1 MYDVT
6 GKSIRDIMNI
16 AEGDF
21 LSFSEKEQKLV
32 TSRLVS
38 AGNKRARRFI
48 KITGQPINLKSY
60 TSHGKFSVKGKTKKG
75 GELYKE
81 FKRVKEF
88 LSRKT
93 SSVRGYKAFI
103 KKMSETPT
111 YVGSRKEEIERPK
124 GKYKDYDYDLETG
137 EIIVPYRSQEGVPNY
152 VGGRK
157 GEFGDPKVRIVYDP
171 ETGEIIDT
179 FTLESGDVWQ
189 ATDDALEGSRYDFE
203 KSVVYEIH
211 DVVLDYMSE
220 KRAKKYKDLTRV
232 EKDELKKII
241 DSYIQGSGKNA
252 TFSGNM

>member
-1 MYDVT
+1 MFDVT

-21 LSFSEKEQKLV
+21 LSFSEKDQKLV

-38 AGNKRARRFI
+38 AGNKRARRFV

-60 TSHGKFSVKGKTKKG
+60 TSGGKFSVKGKTKKG

-93 SSVRGYKAFI
+93 SSAKGYKEFI
-103 KKMSETPT
+103 KKM
-111 YVGSRKEEIERPK
+111 KEPPK
-124 GKYKDYDYDLETG
+124 
-137 EIIVPYRSQEGVPNY
+137 Y

-157 GEFGDPKVRIVYDP
+157 DEVARTEEGIEYDP
-171 ETGEIIDT
+171 ETGEIIEPYRSEE
-179 FTLESGDVWQ
+179 FEPFELESGDVWQ

-203 KSVVYEIH
+203 KGIVYEIH
-211 DVVLDYMSE
+211 DEVMDFMSE
-220 KRAKKYKDLTRV
+220 KRVKKYRDLSRE
-232 EKDELKKII
+232 EKEELKKII
-241 DSYIQGSGKNA
+241 DSYIQGSGNNA

>member
-38 AGNKRARRFI
+38 AGNKRARRFV
-48 KITGQPINLKSY
+48 KITGQDINLKSY
-60 TSHGKFSVKGKTKKG
+60 TSGGKFSVKGKTKKG

-93 SSVRGYKAFI
+93 SSARGYKEFI
-103 KKMSETPT
+103 KKMKEPPK
-111 YVGSRKEEIERPK
+111 YVGGRKEEVGRTDE
-124 GKYKDYDYDLETG
+124 GLEYDLETG
-137 EIIVPYRSQEGVPNY
+137 EIIEPYRSEELEPF
-152 VGGRK
+152 
-157 GEFGDPKVRIVYDP
+157 E
-171 ETGEIIDT
+171 
-179 FTLESGDVWQ
+179 LESGDVWQ
-189 ATDDALEGSRYDFE
+189 ATEDALEGSRYDFE
-203 KSVVYEIH
+203 KGVVYEIH
-211 DVVLDYMSE
+211 DEVLDYMSE
-220 KRAKKYKDLTRV
+220 KRVKKYKDLSR
-232 EKDELKKII
+232 EQKDELKEII
-241 DSYIQGSGKNA
+241 DSYIQGGSKNA

>member
-38 AGNKRARRFI
+38 AGNKRARRFV

-60 TSHGKFSVKGKTKKG
+60 TSGGKFSVKGKTKKG

-93 SSVRGYKAFI
+93 SSAKGYKEFI
-103 KKMSETPT
+103 KKM
-111 YVGSRKEEIERPK
+111 KEPPK
-124 GKYKDYDYDLETG
+124 
-137 EIIVPYRSQEGVPNY
+137 Y

-157 GEFGDPKVRIVYDP
+157 EEVGRTEEGIEYDP
-171 ETGEIIDT
+171 ETGEIIEPYRSED
-179 FTLESGDVWQ
+179 FEPFELESGDVWQ

-203 KSVVYEIH
+203 KGVVYEIH
-211 DVVLDYMSE
+211 DEVLDYMSE
-220 KRAKKYKDLTRV
+220 KRVKKYKDLTR
-232 EKDELKKII
+232 EQKDELKKII
-241 DSYIQGSGKNA
+241 DSYIQGSGNNA

>member
-21 LSFSEKEQKLV
+21 LSFTEKEQKLV

-38 AGNKRARRFI
+38 AGNKRARRFV

-60 TSHGKFSVKGKTKKG
+60 TSGGKFSVKGKTKKG

-93 SSVRGYKAFI
+93 SSAKGYKEFI
-103 KKMSETPT
+103 KKM
-111 YVGSRKEEIERPK
+111 KEPPK
-124 GKYKDYDYDLETG
+124 
-137 EIIVPYRSQEGVPNY
+137 Y

-157 GEFGDPKVRIVYDP
+157 DEVGRPKEGIEYDP
-171 ETGEIIDT
+171 ETGEIIEPFD
-179 FTLESGDVWQ
+179 LESGDVWQ
-189 ATDDALEGSRYDFE
+189 ATEDTLEGSRYDFE
-203 KSVVYEIH
+203 KGVVYEVH
-211 DVVLDYMSE
+211 DEVMDYMSE
-220 KRAKKYKDLTRV
+220 KRVKKYKDLSRE

-241 DSYIQGSGKNA
+241 DSYIQGSGNNA

>member
-21 LSFSEKEQKLV
+21 LSFTEKEQKLV

-38 AGNKRARRFI
+38 AGNKRARRFV

-60 TSHGKFSVKGKTKKG
+60 TSGGKFSVKGKTKKG

-93 SSVRGYKAFI
+93 SSAKGYKEFI
-103 KKMSETPT
+103 KKM
-111 YVGSRKEEIERPK
+111 KEPPK
-124 GKYKDYDYDLETG
+124 
-137 EIIVPYRSQEGVPNY
+137 Y

-157 GEFGDPKVRIVYDP
+157 GEVGRTEEGIEYDP
-171 ETGEIIDT
+171 ETGEIIEPYRSED
-179 FTLESGDVWQ
+179 FEPFDLESGDVWQ
-189 ATDDALEGSRYDFE
+189 ATEDALEGSRYDLE
-203 KSVVYEIH
+203 KGIVYEIH
-211 DVVLDYMSE
+211 DEVLDYMSE
-220 KRAKKYKDLTRV
+220 KRVKKYKDLTR
-232 EKDELKKII
+232 EQKEELKKII

>member
-21 LSFSEKEQKLV
+21 LSFTEKEQKLV

-38 AGNKRARRFI
+38 AGNKRARRFV

-60 TSHGKFSVKGKTKKG
+60 TSGGKFSVKGKTKKG

-93 SSVRGYKAFI
+93 SSAKGYKEFI
-103 KKMSETPT
+103 KKMKEPPK
-111 YVGSRKEEIERPK
+111 YVS
-124 GKYKDYDYDLETG
+124 
-137 EIIVPYRSQEGVPNY
+137 
-152 VGGRK
+152 GRK
-157 GEFGDPKVRIVYDP
+157 GEVGRTEEGIEYDP
-171 ETGEIIDT
+171 ETGEIIEPYRSED
-179 FTLESGDVWQ
+179 FEPFDLESGDVWQ
-189 ATDDALEGSRYDFE
+189 ATEDALEGSRYDFE
-203 KSVVYEIH
+203 KGIVYEIH
-211 DVVLDYMSE
+211 DEVLDYMSE
-220 KRAKKYKDLTRV
+220 KRVKKYKDLTR
-232 EKDELKKII
+232 EQKDELKEII

>member
-21 LSFSEKEQKLV
+21 LSFTEKEQKLV

-38 AGNKRARRFI
+38 AGNKRARRFV

-60 TSHGKFSVKGKTKKG
+60 TSGGKFSVKGKTKKG

-93 SSVRGYKAFI
+93 SSAKGYKEFI
-103 KKMSETPT
+103 KKM
-111 YVGSRKEEIERPK
+111 KEPPK
-124 GKYKDYDYDLETG
+124 
-137 EIIVPYRSQEGVPNY
+137 Y

-157 GEFGDPKVRIVYDP
+157 GEVGRTEEGIEYDP
-171 ETGEIIDT
+171 ETGEIIEPYRSED
-179 FTLESGDVWQ
+179 FEPFDLESGDVWQ
-189 ATDDALEGSRYDFE
+189 ATEDALEGSRYDFE
-203 KSVVYEIH
+203 KGIVYEIH
-211 DVVLDYMSE
+211 DEVLDYMSE
-220 KRAKKYKDLTRV
+220 KRAKKYKDLTR
-232 EKDELKKII
+232 EQKEELKKII

>member
-21 LSFSEKEQKLV
+21 LSFTEKEQKLV

-38 AGNKRARRFI
+38 AGNKRARRFV
-48 KITGQPINLKSY
+48 KITGQSINLKSY
-60 TSHGKFSVKGKTKKG
+60 TSGGKFSVKGKTKKG

-93 SSVRGYKAFI
+93 SSAKGYKEFI
-103 KKMSETPT
+103 KKM
-111 YVGSRKEEIERPK
+111 KEPPK
-124 GKYKDYDYDLETG
+124 
-137 EIIVPYRSQEGVPNY
+137 Y

-157 GEFGDPKVRIVYDP
+157 DEVGRTEEGIEYDP
-171 ETGEIIDT
+171 ETGEIITPYRSEED
-179 FTLESGDVWQ
+179 FEPFELESGDVWQ
-189 ATDDALEGSRYDFE
+189 ATEDALEGSRYDFE
-203 KSVVYEIH
+203 KGVVYEIH
-211 DVVLDYMSE
+211 DEVLDFMSE
-220 KRAKKYKDLTRV
+220 KKAKKYKDLSRE

>member
-21 LSFSEKEQKLV
+21 LSFTEKEQKLV

-38 AGNKRARRFI
+38 AGNKRARRFV

-60 TSHGKFSVKGKTKKG
+60 TSGGKFSVKGKTKKG

-93 SSVRGYKAFI
+93 SSAKGYKAFI
-103 KKMSETPT
+103 KKMSGAPT
-111 YVGSRKEEIERPK
+111 YAGSRKDTQKPK
-124 GKYKDYDYDLETG
+124 DVEK
-137 EIIVPYRSQEGVPNY
+137 
-152 VGGRK
+152 
-157 GEFGDPKVRIVYDP
+157 PKVEYDP
-171 ETGEIIDT
+171 ETGEIIEPYRSED
-179 FTLESGDVWQ
+179 FEPFDLESGDVWQ
-189 ATDDALEGSRYDFE
+189 ATEDALEGSRYDFE
-203 KSVVYEIH
+203 KGIVYEIH
-211 DVVLDYMSE
+211 DEVLDFMSE
-220 KRAKKYKDLTRV
+220 KRAKKYKDLSRE

-241 DSYIQGSGKNA
+241 DSYIQGSGNNA

>member
-1 MYDVT
+1 
-6 GKSIRDIMNI
+6 MNI

-38 AGNKRARRFI
+38 AGNKRARRFV

-60 TSHGKFSVKGKTKKG
+60 TSGGKFSVKGKTKKG

-93 SSVRGYKAFI
+93 SSAKGYKEFI
-103 KKMSETPT
+103 KKM
-111 YVGSRKEEIERPK
+111 KEPPK
-124 GKYKDYDYDLETG
+124 YL
-137 EIIVPYRSQEGVPNY
+137 
-152 VGGRK
+152 GGRK
-157 GEFGDPKVRIVYDP
+157 DEVGRTEEGIEYDP
-171 ETGEIIDT
+171 ETGEIIEPYRSED
-179 FTLESGDVWQ
+179 FEPFDLESGNVWQ
-189 ATDDALEGSRYDFE
+189 AAEDALEGSRYDFE
-203 KSVVYEIH
+203 KGVVYEIH
-211 DVVLDYMSE
+211 DEVLDFMSE
-220 KRAKKYKDLTRV
+220 KRAKKYKDLTRD

>member
-21 LSFSEKEQKLV
+21 LSFTEKEQKLV

-38 AGNKRARRFI
+38 AGNKRARRFV

-60 TSHGKFSVKGKTKKG
+60 TSGGKFSVKGKTKKG

-93 SSVRGYKAFI
+93 SSAKGYKEFI
-103 KKMSETPT
+103 KKM
-111 YVGSRKEEIERPK
+111 KEPPK
-124 GKYKDYDYDLETG
+124 
-137 EIIVPYRSQEGVPNY
+137 Y

-157 GEFGDPKVRIVYDP
+157 DEVGRTEEGIEYDP
-171 ETGEIIDT
+171 ETGEIIEPYRSEE
-179 FTLESGDVWQ
+179 FEPFELESGDVWQ

-203 KSVVYEIH
+203 KNVVYEIH
-211 DVVLDYMSE
+211 DEVLDYMSE
-220 KRAKKYKDLTRV
+220 KRAKKYKDLTRE

>member
-21 LSFSEKEQKLV
+21 LSFTEKEQKLV

-38 AGNKRARRFI
+38 AGNKRARRFV

-60 TSHGKFSVKGKTKKG
+60 TSGGKFSVKGKTKKG

-93 SSVRGYKAFI
+93 SSAKGYKEFI
-103 KKMSETPT
+103 KKM
-111 YVGSRKEEIERPK
+111 KEPPK
-124 GKYKDYDYDLETG
+124 
-137 EIIVPYRSQEGVPNY
+137 Y

-157 GEFGDPKVRIVYDP
+157 GEVGRTEEGIEYDP
-171 ETGEIIDT
+171 ETGEIIEPYRSED
-179 FTLESGDVWQ
+179 FEPFDLESGDVWQ
-189 ATDDALEGSRYDFE
+189 ATEDALEGSRYDFE
-203 KSVVYEIH
+203 KGVVYEIH
-211 DVVLDYMSE
+211 DEVLDYMSE
-220 KRAKKYKDLTRV
+220 KRAKKYKDLTR
-232 EKDELKKII
+232 EQKDELKEII

>member
-1 MYDVT
+1 MPYDVT

-21 LSFSEKEQKLV
+21 LSFTEKEQKLV

-38 AGNKRARRFI
+38 AANKRARRFV
-48 KITGQPINLKSY
+48 KATGQDINLKSY
-60 TSHGKFSVKGKTKKG
+60 TSGGKFSVKGKTKKG

-93 SSVRGYKAFI
+93 SSARGYKEFI
-103 KKMSETPT
+103 KKMKEPPK
-111 YVGSRKEEIERPK
+111 YVGGRKEEAGVTEEGIE
-124 GKYKDYDYDLETG
+124 YDTETG
-137 EIIVPYRSQEGVPNY
+137 EIIEPYRSE
-152 VGGRK
+152 
-157 GEFGDPKVRIVYDP
+157 EFEPF
-171 ETGEIIDT
+171 E
-179 FTLESGDVWQ
+179 LESGDVWQ

-203 KSVVYEIH
+203 KGVVYEIH
-211 DVVLDYMSE
+211 DEVLDYMSE
-220 KRAKKYKDLTRV
+220 KRVKKYKDLSRE

-241 DSYIQGSGKNA
+241 DSYIQGSGNNA

>member
-21 LSFSEKEQKLV
+21 LSFTEKEQKLV

-38 AGNKRARRFI
+38 AGNKRARRFV

-60 TSHGKFSVKGKTKKG
+60 TSGGKFSVKGKTKKG

-93 SSVRGYKAFI
+93 SSAKGYKEFI
-103 KKMSETPT
+103 KKM
-111 YVGSRKEEIERPK
+111 KEPPK
-124 GKYKDYDYDLETG
+124 
-137 EIIVPYRSQEGVPNY
+137 Y

-157 GEFGDPKVRIVYDP
+157 GEVGRTEEGIEYDP
-171 ETGEIIDT
+171 ETGEIIEPYRSED
-179 FTLESGDVWQ
+179 FEPFDLESGDVWQ
-189 ATDDALEGSRYDFE
+189 ATEDALEGSRYDFE
-203 KSVVYEIH
+203 KGIVYEIH
-211 DVVLDYMSE
+211 DEVLDFMSE
-220 KRAKKYKDLTRV
+220 KRAKKYKDLTR
-232 EKDELKKII
+232 EQKEELKKII

>member
-38 AGNKRARRFI
+38 AGNKRARRFV
-48 KITGQPINLKSY
+48 KITGQDINLKSY
-60 TSHGKFSVKGKTKKG
+60 TSGGKFSVKGKTKKG

-93 SSVRGYKAFI
+93 SSARGYKEFI
-103 KKMSETPT
+103 KKMKEPPK
-111 YVGSRKEEIERPK
+111 YVGGRKEEVGQTEE
-124 GKYKDYDYDLETG
+124 GLEYDLETG
-137 EIIVPYRSQEGVPNY
+137 EIIEPYRSEELEPF
-152 VGGRK
+152 
-157 GEFGDPKVRIVYDP
+157 E
-171 ETGEIIDT
+171 
-179 FTLESGDVWQ
+179 LESGDVWQ
-189 ATDDALEGSRYDFE
+189 ATEDALEGSRYDFE
-203 KSVVYEIH
+203 KGVVYEIH
-211 DVVLDYMSE
+211 DSVLDYMSE
-220 KRAKKYKDLTRV
+220 KRVKKYKDLSRE

-241 DSYIQGSGKNA
+241 DSYIQGGSKNA

>member
-21 LSFSEKEQKLV
+21 LSFTEKEQKLV

-38 AGNKRARRFI
+38 AGNKRARRFV

-60 TSHGKFSVKGKTKKG
+60 TSGGKFSVKGKTKKG

-93 SSVRGYKAFI
+93 SSAKGYKEFI
-103 KKMSETPT
+103 KKM
-111 YVGSRKEEIERPK
+111 KEPPK
-124 GKYKDYDYDLETG
+124 
-137 EIIVPYRSQEGVPNY
+137 Y

-157 GEFGDPKVRIVYDP
+157 GEVGRTEEGIEYDP
-171 ETGEIIDT
+171 ETGEIIEPYRSED
-179 FTLESGDVWQ
+179 FEPFDLESGDVWQ
-189 ATDDALEGSRYDFE
+189 ATEDALEGSRYDFE
-203 KSVVYEIH
+203 KGIVYEIH
-211 DVVLDYMSE
+211 DEVLDYMSK
-220 KRAKKYKDLTRV
+220 KRAKKYKDLTR
-232 EKDELKKII
+232 EQKEELKKII

>member
-21 LSFSEKEQKLV
+21 LSFTEKEQKLV

-38 AGNKRARRFI
+38 AGNKRARRFV

-60 TSHGKFSVKGKTKKG
+60 TSGGKFSVKGKTKKG

-93 SSVRGYKAFI
+93 SSAKGYKEFI
-103 KKMSETPT
+103 KKM
-111 YVGSRKEEIERPK
+111 KEPPK
-124 GKYKDYDYDLETG
+124 YL
-137 EIIVPYRSQEGVPNY
+137 
-152 VGGRK
+152 GGRK
-157 GEFGDPKVRIVYDP
+157 DEVGRTEEGIEYDP
-171 ETGEIIDT
+171 ETGEIIEPYRSED
-179 FTLESGDVWQ
+179 FEPFDLESGDVWQ
-189 ATDDALEGSRYDFE
+189 ATEDALEGSRYDFE
-203 KSVVYEIH
+203 KGVVYEIH
-211 DVVLDYMSE
+211 DEVLDFMSE
-220 KRAKKYKDLTRV
+220 KRAKKYKDLTRD

>member
-38 AGNKRARRFI
+38 AGNKRARRFV

-60 TSHGKFSVKGKTKKG
+60 TSGGKFSVKGKTKKG

-93 SSVRGYKAFI
+93 SSAKGYKEFI
-103 KKMSETPT
+103 KKMKEPPK
-111 YVGSRKEEIERPK
+111 YVGSRKDEVGRTEEGIE
-124 GKYKDYDYDLETG
+124 
-137 EIIVPYRSQEGVPNY
+137 
-152 VGGRK
+152 
-157 GEFGDPKVRIVYDP
+157 YDP
-171 ETGEIIDT
+171 ETGEIIEPYRSED
-179 FTLESGDVWQ
+179 FEPFDLESGDVWQ
-189 ATDDALEGSRYDFE
+189 ATEDALEDSRYDFE
-203 KSVVYEIH
+203 KGVVYEIH
-211 DVVLDYMSE
+211 DEVLDFMSE
-220 KRAKKYKDLTRV
+220 KRAKKYKDLTRD

>member
-21 LSFSEKEQKLV
+21 LSFTEKEQKLV

-38 AGNKRARRFI
+38 AGNKRARRFV

-60 TSHGKFSVKGKTKKG
+60 TSGGKFSVKGKTKKG

-93 SSVRGYKAFI
+93 SSAKGYKEFI
-103 KKMSETPT
+103 KKM
-111 YVGSRKEEIERPK
+111 KEPPK
-124 GKYKDYDYDLETG
+124 
-137 EIIVPYRSQEGVPNY
+137 Y

-157 GEFGDPKVRIVYDP
+157 GEVGRTEEGIEYDP
-171 ETGEIIDT
+171 ETGEIIEPYRSEEFEPFD
-179 FTLESGDVWQ
+179 LESGDVWQ
-189 ATDDALEGSRYDFE
+189 ATEDALEGSRYDFE
-203 KSVVYEIH
+203 KGIVYEIH
-211 DVVLDYMSE
+211 DEVLDYMSK
-220 KRAKKYKDLTRV
+220 KRAKKYKDLSRE

>member
-38 AGNKRARRFI
+38 AGNKRARRFV
-48 KITGQPINLKSY
+48 KITGQDINLKSY
-60 TSHGKFSVKGKTKKG
+60 TSGGKFSVKGKTKKG

-93 SSVRGYKAFI
+93 SSARGYKEFI
-103 KKMSETPT
+103 KKMKEPPK
-111 YVGSRKEEIERPK
+111 YVGGRKEEVGQTEECLE
-124 GKYKDYDYDLETG
+124 YDLETG
-137 EIIVPYRSQEGVPNY
+137 EIIEPYRSEELEPF
-152 VGGRK
+152 
-157 GEFGDPKVRIVYDP
+157 E
-171 ETGEIIDT
+171 
-179 FTLESGDVWQ
+179 LESGDVWQ
-189 ATDDALEGSRYDFE
+189 ATEDALEGSRYDFE
-203 KSVVYEIH
+203 KGVVYEIH
-211 DVVLDYMSE
+211 DSVLDYMSE
-220 KRAKKYKDLTRV
+220 KRVKKYKDLSRE

-241 DSYIQGSGKNA
+241 DSYIQGGSKNA